1 MARYTFGMQ
10 VAKNMTV
17 KGIQSRVFD
26 YVLSYVRGLGY
37 EIEDKREHY
46 MIVSKKNI
54 TLNGLPFELWL
65 SVAMTGESYVTVFM
79 DYQTRDVQD
88 RFLGNGTSESTDY
101 QNLLHEIEREY
112 HGLWLYLTKVNSRY
126 P

>member
-1 MARYTFGMQ
+1 MQ

-17 KGIQSRVFD
+17 KGIQSQVFD
-26 YVLSYVRGLGY
+26 HALKYVRGLGY

-65 SVAMTGESYVTVFM
+65 SVAITGESYVTVFM
-79 DYQTRDVQD
+79 DYQTRSVEE
-88 RFLGNGTSESTDY
+88 RFRKDGMSETTDY
-101 QNLLHEIEREY
+101 QSLLHEIEKEY
-112 HGLWLYLTKVNSRY
+112 HGLWLYLTRINSRY
-126 P
+126 S